1 MIDCADHRRMIGCLM
16 LSSSCRCVFPSTSS
30 GQASWIP
37 EPEGAMHGSGWVTVA
52 IRFFNDVILL
62 YFLALNG
69 SYSGA
74 SPRRRSSFD
83 SSSA

>member
-1 MIDCADHRRMIGCLM
+1 
-16 LSSSCRCVFPSTSS
+16 
-30 GQASWIP
+30 
-37 EPEGAMHGSGWVTVA
+37 MHGSGWVTVA